1 VRGVGVCAPIECCVL
16 WFISDVLWPT
26 KVGGFVNLGVSDRR
40 GCGAYLAAEVISADG
55 ARDGCLEPAE
65 TMFVGV

>member
-1 VRGVGVCAPIECCVL
+1 
-16 WFISDVLWPT
+16 VLWPT

-65 TMFVGV
+65 TTFVGVWLDL